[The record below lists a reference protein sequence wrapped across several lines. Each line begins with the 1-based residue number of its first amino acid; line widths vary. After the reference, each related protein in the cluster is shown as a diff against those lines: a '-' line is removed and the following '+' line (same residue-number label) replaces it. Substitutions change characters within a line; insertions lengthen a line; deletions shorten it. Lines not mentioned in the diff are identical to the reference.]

1 MKRIAML
8 LIVLLSMISIDMEI
22 HGSANYQTYEDIE
35 MVTGKLLEDFTDKEY
50 ISYYDKVDKRLFM
63 GWRVHKVN
71 EHVKATYVTETMF
84 SYYNDGYT
92 PIEYKYTLSRKETSK
107 LGLSA
112 TGSIALS
119 SSKGGDKLFKNNLD
133 SSLKLSA
140 DYQVTTED
148 KETYEITLEVDPGT
162 QVDLYT
168 YGEGKVTNG
177 VAARYVLFVRLE
189 RGGFEVFLVTTQ
201 YQRLEKKRI

>member
-1 MKRIAML
+1 MKRMTLLLMVFMAMCS
-8 LIVLLSMISIDMEI
+8 VRFSI
-22 HGSANYQTYEDIE
+22 HASANYQTYESIE
-35 MVTGKLLEDFTDKEY
+35 LVTGKLLEDYTEKEY
-50 ISYYDKVDKRLFM
+50 QSYYEKVNQRMFM

-71 EHVKATYVTETMF
+71 DNVKATYVTETLF
-84 SYYNDGYT
+84 SYYNDGFT
-92 PIEYKYTLSRKETSK
+92 PIEYQYTLSRKETSK

-112 TGSIALS
+112 TGSIALAT
-119 SSKGGDKLFKNNLD
+119 SKGDKLFKHNLD
-133 SSLKLSA
+133 TSLKLSA

-148 KETYEITLEVDPGT
+148 KETYEIKLEVDPGT
-162 QVDLYT
+162 QVNLYT

-177 VAARYVLFVRLE
+177 VACRYVLFVRME

>member
-1 MKRIAML
+1 MKRLTVLL
-8 LIVLLSMISIDMEI
+8 LIMISMYGMRLVI
-22 HGSANYQTYEDIE
+22 HGSANYQTYEEIE
-35 MVTGKLLEDFTDKEY
+35 LVTGKLLEDYTEKEY
-50 ISYYDKVDKRLFM
+50 QSYYEKVSPRMFM

-71 EHVKATYVTETMF
+71 DSVKATYVTETLF
-84 SYYNDGYT
+84 SYYNDGFT

-112 TGSIALS
+112 TGSISLS
-119 SSKGGDKLFKNNLD
+119 TSKGDKLFKNNLD
-133 SSLKLSA
+133 TSLKLTA

-148 KETYEITLEVDPGT
+148 KETYEVKLEVDPGT
-162 QVDLYT
+162 QVNLYT

-177 VAARYVLFVRLE
+177 VAARYVLFVRME

>member
-1 MKRIAML
+1 MKRLTFLCI
-8 LIVLLSMISIDMEI
+8 LLSFLCWFRFSI
-22 HGSANYQTYEDIE
+22 HGSAQYQTYESIE
-35 MVTGKLLEDFTDKEY
+35 MVTGKMLEDYTEKEY
-50 ISYYDKVDKRLFM
+50 QTHYDKVNKRLFF
-63 GWRVHKVN
+63 GWRVHKVHEN
-71 EHVKATYVTETMF
+71 IKATYVTETLF

-92 PIEYKYTLSRKETSK
+92 PIEYTYTLSRKETSK

-119 SSKGGDKLFKNNLD
+119 QTKGDKLFKNNLD

-148 KETYEITLEVDPGT
+148 KETYEIELKVDPGT
-162 QVDLYT
+162 QVNLYT
-168 YGEGKVTNG
+168 YGEGKITNG
-177 VAARYVLFVRLE
+177 VAARYVLFVRME
-189 RGGFEVFLVTTQ
+189 MGGFEVFLVTTQ

>member
-1 MKRIAML
+1 MKRITML
-8 LIVLLSMISIDMEI
+8 LLILLSMNSIKFYSY
-22 HGSANYQTYEDIE
+22 GSANYQTYETIE
-35 MVTGKLLEDFTDKEY
+35 MVTGKLLEDFTEKEY
-50 ISYYDKVDKRLFM
+50 QTHYEKVDKRLFM

-119 SSKGGDKLFKNNLD
+119 SSKGDKLFKNNLD

-148 KETYEITLEVDPGT
+148 KETYEISLEVDPGT